1 MPRSNA
7 VELDTAITEIGSLRW
22 EDSPGAQRRSSSIFA
37 AINVRRLLD
46 ELKSGLDDI
55 ADIDKS
61 VEKTTHY
68 KWLLGEDPS
77 KRFQVWLH
85 EYKPKTHR
93 REGHA
98 SVAHNHRFWLTS
110 LILRGGFTDTR
121 YVRSHKDDPESGSI
135 QPIDSRRMRPGDT
148 MVLAPEE
155 IHALSELRDGT
166 LSLIVQGRPVR
177 SFSEVFENGEVRRY
191 SDLGAKLTDLQ
202 ASL

>member
-37 AINVRRLLD
+37 AINVSRLLD

-98 SVAHNHRFWLTS
+98 SVAHNHRFWL
-110 LILRGGFTDTR
+110 
-121 YVRSHKDDPESGSI
+121 SI